1 MWELDQK
8 RRELLVLKRMINNME
23 TAISDAI
30 EVSRQME
37 EVLFDEWERQNMKVQ
52 R

>member
-30 EVSRQME
+30 EVARQME
-37 EVLFDEWERQNMKVQ
+37 EVLFDEWERQNMKVT